1 MAGKVKRFSK
11 GGFTLLEVMVVIG
24 IMGIMIT
31 IIMSTSVGQLE
42 KSRLKKTQADLRS
55 MKAAL
60 DIYAMEEGS
69 GKYPGSADFVKT
81 AMQNQGIDW
90 HTCRDGWAQ
99 PYLYYIHKVDRGRY
113 YLLSRGSGGV
123 PNDEDD
129 QYVSEKHAPTQG
141 KPDAPDDYEKICDS
155 EK

>member
-1 MAGKVKRFSK
+1 M
-11 GGFTLLEVMVVIG
+11 EVMVVIG
-24 IMGIMIT
+24 IIGIMIT

-69 GKYPGSADFVKT
+69 GKYPDSEDFVKA

-90 HTCRDGWAQ
+90 YACRDGWAR
-99 PYLYYIHKVDRGRY
+99 PYIYYIDKDDRSRY
-113 YLLSRGSGGV
+113 YLLSGGSGGT
-123 PNDEDD
+123 PEDVD
-129 QYVSEKHAPTQG
+129 DHYVSEKHTPVQG
-141 KPDAPDDYEKICDS
+141 KPEALVDYEKICDS